1 MKLGKA
7 VAKLYLY
14 HILFV
19 FISLFLIVPLWTLV
33 EKLPFLYSSLTGLIY
48 VIAMYSIGWNCGKMD
63 SRKIPG
69 FYPNPKFPFIAAAM
83 GLILPVILLIFRLV
97 FPDIWP
103 LNLPFVNG
111 EYDFFLSGNRLAG
124 TADFIFKT
132 WYFPLEAFLGNSNI
146 VTYILVMLV
155 QPLFF
160 IAGYFVGLTK
170 FRILDVVMEKLVYA
184 KKKQQQ
190 NQKSPWNK

>member
-14 HILFV
+14 HILFI

-33 EKLPFLYSSLTGLIY
+33 EKAPVVYSGLTGIIY
-48 VIAMYSIGWNCGKMD
+48 VIAMYSVGWNCGKLD

-69 FYPNPKFPFIAAAM
+69 FYPNPKFPLIAAGIA
-83 GLILPVILLIFRLV
+83 LIIPVILLIFRLA
-97 FPDIWP
+97 FPDALP

-111 EYDFFLSGNRLAG
+111 EYDFFLSGNQLAG
-124 TADFIFKT
+124 TPDLIFKT
-132 WYFPLEAFLGNSNI
+132 WYFPLEAFLGNGNI
-146 VTYILVMLV
+146 AAYILIMLV
-155 QPLFF
+155 QPVFF

-170 FRILDVVMEKLVYA
+170 FRVMDVLMDKMVYS